1 MDTGMA
7 KARKKYFASRD
18 VLECRGPIKKRLQ
31 VFRAAVGGA
40 ALWYASA
47 AAAAPPSY
55 QAMGALSGAQRA

>member
-47 AAAAPPSY
+47 APPSY